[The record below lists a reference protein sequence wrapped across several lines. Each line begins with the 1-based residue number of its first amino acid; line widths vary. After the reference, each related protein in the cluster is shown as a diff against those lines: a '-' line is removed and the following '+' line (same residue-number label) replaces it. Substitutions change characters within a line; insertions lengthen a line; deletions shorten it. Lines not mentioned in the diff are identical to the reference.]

1 MWQLKTRQ
9 LLPIFRSKPVIAAA
23 LRSKDILMAIN
34 AVGSGLDIPSLVSSL
49 VSSSRAPTENRIN
62 AAGAAVNAKLSAVG
76 QIRDAMS
83 GLQTALEKL
92 SGSADK
98 PAFKATLPADAGFA
112 ATTSSG
118 AMAGSWSVRVDSL
131 ATAQKLASGG
141 HAAEAEIGHGTLT
154 FAWGEDSTLDVD
166 IAEGAT
172 LSRIAAAVNR
182 AAGGMG
188 VTASVVTTGDGQNP
202 EQRLVFTAAQT
213 GTANALTVTA
223 QGGDGG
229 LSVLTSGGGLA
240 ETVAP
245 TDARVWVDGLERVS
259 ASNSVADLVPGTVL
273 ELTRTTDTAQTLR
286 IGTDNEALGKNL
298 EGFVTA
304 YNNVINA
311 LRNTSSYNAATKS
324 ASALTG
330 DSLVRTLQSQLRNI
344 AGVEM
349 EGLKALGIT
358 SNREG
363 QLAFNAGD
371 FATAHAAGPGAV
383 AAMFGKDGAYTTA
396 MSTLLKDNLDSISGS
411 LVLRTE
417 GLNKQVAEYEKQL
430 DALDVRMTRL
440 ADLYTSQFTA
450 MEAMIVQMQSSS
462 SSLNSLL
469 ASVDKQ

>member
-1 MWQLKTRQ
+1 
-9 LLPIFRSKPVIAAA
+9 
-23 LRSKDILMAIN
+23 MAIN

-49 VSSSRAPTENRIN
+49 VSSSRAPTEKRIN
-62 AAGAAVNAKLSAVG
+62 TAGAAVNAKLSAVG
-76 QIRDAMS
+76 QIRNAMS

-92 SGSADK
+92 SESADK
-98 PAFKATLPADAGFA
+98 PAFKAVLPTDAGFGA
-112 ATTSSG
+112 SVSSG

-131 ATAQKLASGG
+131 ATAQKLASAG
-141 HAAEAEIGHGTLT
+141 HPTDAAIGHGTLQ
-154 FAWGEDSTLDVD
+154 FAWGEDSTLEVE

-172 LSRIAAAVNR
+172 LAEIAAAVNR
-182 AAGGMG
+182 AAGGKG
-188 VTASVVTTGDGQNP
+188 VSASVVTTGDGQNP

-213 GTANALTVTA
+213 GTVNALTVTSA
-223 QGGDGG
+223 GGDGG
-229 LSVLTSGGGLA
+229 LAALTTGAGGGLT
-240 ETVAP
+240 ETVAA
-245 TDARVWVDGLERVS
+245 TNARVWVDGLERVS

-286 IGTDNEALGKNL
+286 IGADNEALGKNL

-311 LRNTSSYNAATKS
+311 LRTTSSYNAATKS
-324 ASALTG
+324 AAALTG

-358 SNREG
+358 SNKEG
-363 QLAFNAGD
+363 QLAFDAGD
-371 FATAHAAGPGAV
+371 FAAANAAEPGAV
-383 AAMFGKDGAYTTA
+383 AAMFGKEGTYTTP
-396 MSTLLKDNLDSISGS
+396 MSKLLKDNLDSISGS

-417 GLNKQVAEYEKQL
+417 GLNRQVAEYEKQL
-430 DALDVRMTRL
+430 DALDVRMNRL

-450 MEAMIVQMQSSS
+450 METMIVQMQSST

>member
-1 MWQLKTRQ
+1 
-9 LLPIFRSKPVIAAA
+9 
-23 LRSKDILMAIN
+23 MAIN

-49 VSSSRAPTENRIN
+49 VSSSRAPTQNRIN

-76 QIRDAMS
+76 QIRNAMN

-92 SGSADK
+92 SGSADR
-98 PAFKATLPADAGFA
+98 PAFKATLPSDAGFT

-118 AMAGSWSVRVDSL
+118 AAAGSWSVRVDSL
-131 ATAQKLASGG
+131 ATAQKLASAG
-141 HAAEAEIGHGTLT
+141 HAADAAVGHGTLS
-154 FAWGEDSTLDVD
+154 FAWGEDSTLEVG

-172 LSRIAAAVNR
+172 LAQIAAEVNR
-182 AAGGMG
+182 AAGGKG
-188 VTASVVTTGDGQNP
+188 VSAAVVTTGDGQNP

-213 GTANALTVTA
+213 GTVNALTVTA
-223 QGGDGG
+223 AGGDGG
-229 LSVLTSGGGLA
+229 LAALTTGTPGGLTQ
-240 ETVAP
+240 TVAA

-286 IGTDNEALGKNL
+286 IGADNEALGKNL

-311 LRNTSSYNAATKS
+311 LRTTSSYNAATKS
-324 ASALTG
+324 AAALTG
-330 DSLVRTLQSQLRNI
+330 DSLVRTLQSQLRGI

-358 SNREG
+358 SNKEG
-363 QLAFNAGD
+363 QLAFDAGD
-371 FATAHAAGPGAV
+371 FATANAAEPGAV
-383 AAMFGKDGAYTTA
+383 VAMFGKDGAYATA
-396 MSTLLKDNLDSISGS
+396 MSKLLKDNLDSISGS

-430 DALDVRMTRL
+430 DALDLRMTRL

-450 MEAMIVQMQSSS
+450 MEAMIVQMQGSS

>member
-1 MWQLKTRQ
+1 
-9 LLPIFRSKPVIAAA
+9 
-23 LRSKDILMAIN
+23 MAIN

-49 VSSSRAPTENRIN
+49 VSSSRAPTEKRIN
-62 AAGAAVNAKLSAVG
+62 TAGAAVNAKLSAVG
-76 QIRDAMS
+76 QIRNAMS
-83 GLQTALEKL
+83 SLQTALEKL
-92 SGSADK
+92 SGSADT

-131 ATAQKLASGG
+131 ATAQKLASAG
-141 HAAEAEIGHGTLT
+141 HAAEAAIGHGTLA
-154 FAWGEDSTLDVD
+154 FAWGEDSTLEVE

-172 LSRIAAAVNR
+172 LSQIAAAVNR
-182 AAGGMG
+182 AAGGKG

-229 LSVLTSGGGLA
+229 LSVLTSGGGLT
-240 ETVAP
+240 ETVTA
-245 TDARVWVDGLERVS
+245 TNARVWVDGLERVS

-273 ELTRTTDTAQTLR
+273 ELTRATDAAQTLR
-286 IGTDNEALGKNL
+286 IGADNEALGKNL
-298 EGFVTA
+298 ESFVTA
-304 YNNVINA
+304 YNNVVNA

-330 DSLVRTLQSQLRNI
+330 DSLVRTLQSQLRGI

-358 SNREG
+358 SNKEG
-363 QLAFNAGD
+363 QLVFNAGD
-371 FATAHAAGPGAV
+371 FATAHAAEPGAV
-383 AAMFGKDGAYTTA
+383 VAMFGKDGAYTTA
-396 MSTLLKDNLDSISGS
+396 MSQVLKDNLDSISGS

-450 MEAMIVQMQSSS
+450 METMIVQMQSSS

-469 ASVDKQ
+469 ASVNKD